1 MHDDAP
7 RDYHALSRAERDI
20 LTAVGDTDADVSG
33 AGVSR
38 HVADL
43 RNGERPSHDTT
54 YRVLPAL
61 VAWGLVHKADTK
73 GKGHAY
79 QLTEDG
85 YQMLRDAADLLAP

>member
-1 MHDDAP
+1 MSDDAP
-7 RDYHALSRAERDI
+7 RDYHELSRAERDI
-20 LTAVGDTDADVSG
+20 LAAVGGTDADVSG

-38 HVADL
+38 HVREL

-61 VAWGLVHKADTK
+61 VAWGLVHKSDADRK
-73 GKGHAY
+73 GNAY

-85 YQMLRDAADLLAP
+85 YQMLRDAADVLSP

>member
-38 HVADL
+38 HVGEL

-54 YRVLPAL
+54 YRVLPQL
-61 VAWGLVHKADTK
+61 VAWGLVHKSDADRK
-73 GKGHAY
+73 GNAY

-85 YQMLRDAADLLAP
+85 YQMLRDAAETLTP